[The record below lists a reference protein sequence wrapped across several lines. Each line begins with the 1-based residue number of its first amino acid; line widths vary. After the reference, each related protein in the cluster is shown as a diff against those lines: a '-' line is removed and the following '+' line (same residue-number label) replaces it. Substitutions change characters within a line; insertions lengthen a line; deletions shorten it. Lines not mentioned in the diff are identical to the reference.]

1 MISLLNIIIQK
12 ISTAALKDG
21 LEIERILFQHHE
33 VNLSK
38 NIFFINF
45 HRIKTV
51 VDDMLEPR
59 SISRFF
65 L

>member
-21 LEIERILFQHHE
+21 EEIERILFQHQE
-33 VNLSK
+33 VNLYK